1 MNISSFAMPRSTWL
15 LKWCPLLFLAL
26 WPLAAGAQDS
36 VPEAPSDKDLTALL
50 DFDPDCPLTGGPVA
64 SAEDIPESNGL
75 ARMGRLIWARGFGNK
90 HCTPVVVY
98 AVLYEG
104 GSFLTDGIRKQVT
117 NAATRRKALEK
128 KWEPEGAKEFLFPR
142 VFQVGEARK
151 GYHFLIVE
159 GDRGAET
166 ATALTSQ
173 DGAYDLV
180 LFTFY
185 IARDGDRPD
194 AIKVKTAMPQA
205 DGPTIL
211 AALEKELFR

>member
-1 MNISSFAMPRSTWL
+1 
-15 LKWCPLLFLAL
+15 
-26 WPLAAGAQDS
+26 
-36 VPEAPSDKDLTALL
+36 
-50 DFDPDCPLTGGPVA
+50 LTGGPVA
-64 SAEDIPESNGL
+64 SAEDVPESNGL

-104 GSFLTDGIRKQVT
+104 GSFLTKGIKEQVT
-117 NAATRRKALEK
+117 NAATRREALEK

-151 GYHFLIVE
+151 GYHFLVIE
-159 GDRGAET
+159 GERGAET

-194 AIKVKTAMPQA
+194 AIKVRTAMPQV
-205 DGPTIL
+205 DGPTVL